1 MVGKVDGVATASSE
15 LLIMVASRSTVSILA
30 QVYTY
35 ITTFHVLFPV
45 VTSLTSIL
53 EVLWEKSLGQA
64 VQSVLIVS
72 VLIPILYVIVNE
84 YIRYAARIPG
94 IKGPRGLP
102 LIGNLWAI
110 RRNAAEQ
117 YRLWSKT
124 YGGIYQVSLGNVP
137 IIVVNSAEAAKGLFG
152 QHSSALSSRPEFY
165 TFHKVLT
172 GVATTVGT
180 TPYSESLKKRRK
192 VTATALNRPSA
203 QKYVSHFDL
212 ETKVFCEE
220 LLNEGRSGTVAFD
233 SYPIAQRLSL
243 SLALTVN
250 WGIRMDSRNN
260 ELFDEVIQVEDDVSR
275 FRSVTGNM
283 QDYIPLLRLNPFNK
297 SFARAKETR
306 RRQDGYLGELNGGL
320 AERMEKGSQK
330 SCIQATIINDPDIHL
345 NQEEITSINL
355 TMISGGL
362 DTVTT
367 AVAWLIAVL
376 AKRPDIQR
384 KAYQA
389 ILEVYTSESPL
400 CDANDDQKIPYL
412 VALVREGLR
421 MYTVLRLNLPRTST
435 KDVTYNGITFPKG
448 TTFFLNA
455 HACNMDENVWEDP
468 EVFRPERWLEQPDAP
483 LFTYGVGYRMC
494 AGFLLSN
501 RELYL
506 IMLRIIS
513 CFEIDFEGKL
523 DIDPVRGTADPTK
536 LVAQPHR
543 FKAKFIPRNEK
554 LLRKAFDEFVPT
566 QPTH

>member
-1 MVGKVDGVATASSE
+1 MADAN
-15 LLIMVASRSTVSILA
+15 IL
-30 QVYTY
+30 Q
-35 ITTFHVLFPV
+35 I
-45 VTSLTSIL
+45 
-53 EVLWEKSLGQA
+53 LWEKSFGQA
-64 VQSVLIVS
+64 AQSVLTVS
-72 VLIPILYVIVNE
+72 VLIPIAYLVINE
-84 YIRYAARIPG
+84 YVRYAARIPG

-102 LIGNLWAI
+102 LIGNLWSI
-110 RRNAAEQ
+110 RKNAAEQ

-137 IIVVNSAEAAKGLFG
+137 IIVINSAEAAKGLFG

-220 LLNEGRSGTVAFD
+220 LLNEGQSGTVAFD

-260 ELFDEVIQVEDDVSR
+260 KLFDEVIQTEDDVSR

-297 SFARAKETR
+297 SFARAKATR
-306 RRQDGYLGELNGGL
+306 RRQDGYLGELNKGL

-345 NQEEITSINL
+345 NEEEITSINL

-384 KAYQA
+384 QAYKA
-389 ILEVYTSESPL
+389 ILEVYTPENPL

-435 KDVTYNGITFPKG
+435 KDVTYDGMTFPKG

-455 HACNMDENVWEDP
+455 HACNMDENVWADP

-506 IMLRIIS
+506 IILRIIS
-513 CFEIDFEGKL
+513 CFEIGFEGEL

-554 LLRKAFDEFVPT
+554 LLRKAFDEFAPT
-566 QPTH
+566 QPAH